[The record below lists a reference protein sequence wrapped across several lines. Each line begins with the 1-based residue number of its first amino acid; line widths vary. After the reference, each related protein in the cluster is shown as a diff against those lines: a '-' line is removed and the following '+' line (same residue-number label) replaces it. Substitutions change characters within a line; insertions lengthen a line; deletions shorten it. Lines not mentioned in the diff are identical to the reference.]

1 MTVESFRIYNL
12 HNTQVLEIY
21 QIVKS
26 TRKFQEQNFIFKK
39 CRKIGWRDHLCIPSE
54 SIRSQG

>member
-26 TRKFQEQNFIFKK
+26 TRKFQEQNLFLKM
-39 CRKIGWRDHLCIPSE
+39 
-54 SIRSQG
+54 

>member
-12 HNTQVLEIY
+12 HITQVLEIN

-26 TRKFQEQNFIFKK
+26 TRKFQEQNFIF
-39 CRKIGWRDHLCIPSE
+39 
-54 SIRSQG
+54 